1 MEAPQPFR
9 ILPHLLQQAAYQ
21 VIVEEVFGLQEVTRP
36 SQNSPEPNCPN
47 SQNSVR
53 KRTGGRPLGR
63 IGTPRT
69 DEKFSYIW
77 KRANS
82 RPNALTGQRAG
93 YAPLKALLG
102 ERK

>member
-1 MEAPQPFR
+1 MDAPQPFR
-9 ILPHLLQQAAYQ
+9 ILSHLLQQAAYQ

-36 SQNSPEPNCPN
+36 SQNNPEPNCPN

-53 KRTGGRPLGR
+53 KRTGGRALGR

-69 DEKFSYIW
+69 DETFSYIW
-77 KRANS
+77 KRATS
-82 RPNALTGQRAG
+82 RRNALIGQRAG
-93 YAPLKALLG
+93 YARLKALVD